1 MSRNESPIPSLS
13 PFPLTSLTVIIPEN
27 TPLNTLTSQE
37 TPSPPQLV
45 SLSMNHSPVPV
56 LQLPA
61 SQTSPPSPPV
71 PPVEEQVT
79 TPLLRSA
86 HNLRSKPSLLMT
98 SESPPIPSTSTLKS
112 KQSVRKSIQ
121 SKPPKKVVQE
131 MNPTSSKSK
140 KKLLP
145 HVSITP
151 LVPLVQNRFKNNLT
165 HHLTLI

>member
-13 PFPLTSLTVIIPEN
+13 PFPLTSLTVIIPED
-27 TPLNTLTSQE
+27 TPQNTLTSQG
-37 TPSPPQLV
+37 TPSPPQLI

-56 LQLPA
+56 LKLPV
-61 SQTSPPSPPV
+61 SQTSPPV

-145 HVSITP
+145 DVSFFP
-151 LVPLVQNRFKNNLT
+151 LVSLVQNRFKNKPT
-165 HHLTLI
+165 HHLTFI